1 MLNQSNYNFNK
12 VLTYLN
18 QGGNNIWWSSNS
30 TVKTISSAVLVI
42 TGQGIDS
49 ECIEEDCI
57 PICSEIV
64 ESEEAILEQLTRPQY
79 LIYPT
84 FIIEPDTLTIEF
96 NNLQLINQPN
106 SIEDSCID
114 SSCTEEYGIWT
125 KAIKTRI
132 KTIIEDETY
141 YFIKANIDNYKFG
154 YIYTISL
161 IHEATGEEIVII
173 KDKGLLNS
181 IIVENISVPNEFNVC
196 ISITKFNIEE
206 VITTYRFINNPLYL
220 RSNWLVNTP
229 WQPTYNNV
237 EEVLLSIIYLLNT
250 NLEIEVINQL
260 VLYKDN
266 PQQILIET
274 LLKSIT
280 SITSDNSNLYS
291 YIKNVT
297 TPSEYNKLATTNTL
311 LSIEDIS
318 INPAVYS
325 TTSYIKYDSNNTII
339 FLLLICISIS
349 NNTFLQ
355 QTYIDLCIDIE
366 TNTLKEDVL
375 KLISFIEAYKQT
387 KDIYHLSI
395 ATSTLNQI
403 NKRYKLEDNSY
414 IESLN
419 NPINTVESK
428 VYGDLLDYYVYSN
441 PSPIIDYTIEQITYI
456 TDINNN
462 LYLLNSPLNITNDP
476 IYLLIL
482 KLIGIN
488 LNTNIL
494 ASNKLITDVLNIQNT
509 TYLTSKVLTNIDL
522 ISEEIL
528 LTYKNTIPCNFEW
541 LSDTTPIQDLIISC
555 IIKPLIDLQLHI
567 NYQKEEPIIKEAL
580 TRDYISSFISNKKE
594 LLLDTFELNN
604 SQIRNS
610 LWPGKYS
617 NSIDLEINGYY
628 TDETLNEVNNIKSL
642 GIKTNLI
649 SSINL
654 PTESNFNI
662 CIDIIQFEDS
672 RCQVNNKDQLV
683 LLPDGQCDLSLP
695 DSILLQED
703 SYPITQESSTTDYI
717 FI

>member
-12 VLTYLN
+12 VLTYLD
-18 QGGNNIWWSSNS
+18 QGGNNIWWSSNN
-30 TVKTISSAVLVI
+30 TFKTIPSTELII

-64 ESEEAILEQLTRPQY
+64 ESEQGIIEQLTRPQH

-84 FIIEPDTLTIEF
+84 FIIEPNILTIEL

-106 SIEDSCID
+106 SIEDNCVD

-132 KTIIEDETY
+132 KTIIEDKTY

-181 IIVENISVPNEFNVC
+181 TIIENISVPNEFNVC

-220 RSNWLVNTP
+220 RSNWLINTP

-318 INPAVYS
+318 INPAIYS
-325 TTSYIKYDSNNTII
+325 TTPYIKYDSNNII
-339 FLLLICISIS
+339 LFLLLICISIS
-349 NNTFLQ
+349 NNTSLQ
-355 QTYIDLCIDIE
+355 QTYIDLCIDLE

-414 IESLN
+414 IESLD

-428 VYGDLLDYYVYSN
+428 VYGDLLDYYVYNN
-441 PSPIIDYTIEQITYI
+441 PSSIVDYTIEQITYI

-476 IYLLIL
+476 LYLLIL

-488 LNTNIL
+488 LNTNL
-494 ASNKLITDVLNIQNT
+494 LSNNKLITDVLNIQNT
-509 TYLTSKVLTNIDL
+509 TYLTSNVLTNIDL

-604 SQIRNS
+604 TQIRNS

-628 TDETLNEVNNIKSL
+628 TNEILNEVNNIKSL

-649 SSINL
+649 SSISL
-654 PTESNFNI
+654 PTESNFNV
-662 CIDIIQFEDS
+662 CINIIPFEDS
-672 RCQVNNKDQLV
+672 GCQVNNKDQLV

>member
-132 KTIIEDETY
+132 KTVIEDETY

-280 SITSDNSNLYS
+280 NITSDNSNLYS

-297 TPSEYNKLATTNTL
+297 IPSEYNKLATTNTL

-628 TDETLNEVNNIKSL
+628 TNETLNEVNNIKSL

>member
-12 VLTYLN
+12 VLTYLD

-30 TVKTISSAVLVI
+30 TIKTISSAELII

-64 ESEEAILEQLTRPQY
+64 ESEEAVIEQLTRPQY

-84 FIIEPDTLTIEF
+84 FIVEPNTLTIEL

-106 SIEDSCID
+106 SIEDNCID

-161 IHEATGEEIVII
+161 IHEATGEEIIII

-181 IIVENISVPNEFNVC
+181 IIIENISVPDEFNVC

-220 RSNWLVNTP
+220 RSSWLVNTP

-325 TTSYIKYDSNNTII
+325 TTPYIKYESNNTII

-349 NNTFLQ
+349 NNTSLQ
-355 QTYIDLCIDIE
+355 QTYIDLCIDLE

-419 NPINTVESK
+419 NPIKTVESK
-428 VYGDLLDYYVYSN
+428 VYGDLLNYYVYNN
-441 PSPIIDYTIEQITYI
+441 PSSIVDYTIEQITYI

-555 IIKPLIDLQLHI
+555 IIKPLVDLQLHI
-567 NYQKEEPIIKEAL
+567 NYQKEESIIKEAL

-594 LLLDTFELNN
+594 LLLDTFELNS

-628 TDETLNEVNNIKSL
+628 NDEILNEVNNIKSL

-649 SSINL
+649 SSISL
-654 PTESNFNI
+654 PTESNFNV

>member
-1 MLNQSNYNFNK
+1 M
-12 VLTYLN
+12 
-18 QGGNNIWWSSNS
+18 G
-30 TVKTISSAVLVI
+30 
-42 TGQGIDS
+42 D
-49 ECIEEDCI
+49 
-57 PICSEIV
+57 
-64 ESEEAILEQLTRPQY
+64 IL
-79 LIYPT
+79 
-84 FIIEPDTLTIEF
+84 D
-96 NNLQLINQPN
+96 
-106 SIEDSCID
+106 
-114 SSCTEEYGIWT
+114 YG
-125 KAIKTRI
+125 
-132 KTIIEDETY
+132 
-141 YFIKANIDNYKFG
+141 
-154 YIYTISL
+154 
-161 IHEATGEEIVII
+161 
-173 KDKGLLNS
+173 
-181 IIVENISVPNEFNVC
+181 
-196 ISITKFNIEE
+196 
-206 VITTYRFINNPLYL
+206 
-220 RSNWLVNTP
+220 
-229 WQPTYNNV
+229 
-237 EEVLLSIIYLLNT
+237 
-250 NLEIEVINQL
+250 
-260 VLYKDN
+260 
-266 PQQILIET
+266 
-274 LLKSIT
+274 
-280 SITSDNSNLYS
+280 
-291 YIKNVT
+291 
-297 TPSEYNKLATTNTL
+297 
-311 LSIEDIS
+311 
-318 INPAVYS
+318 
-325 TTSYIKYDSNNTII
+325 
-339 FLLLICISIS
+339 
-349 NNTFLQ
+349 
-355 QTYIDLCIDIE
+355 
-366 TNTLKEDVL
+366 KEDVL

-428 VYGDLLDYYVYSN
+428 VYGDLLNYYVYNN
-441 PSPIIDYTIEQITYI
+441 PSSIVDYTIEQITYI

-555 IIKPLIDLQLHI
+555 IIKPLVDLQLHI

-628 TDETLNEVNNIKSL
+628 NDEILNEVNNIKSL

-649 SSINL
+649 SSISL
-654 PTESNFNI
+654 PTESNFNV

>member
-12 VLTYLN
+12 VLTYLD
-18 QGGNNIWWSSNS
+18 QGGNNIWWSSNN
-30 TVKTISSAVLVI
+30 TVKTIPSAELII

-64 ESEEAILEQLTRPQY
+64 ELEQEVIEQLTRPQY

-84 FIIEPDTLTIEF
+84 FIIEPNTLTIEL
-96 NNLQLINQPN
+96 NNLKLINQPN
-106 SIEDSCID
+106 SIEDNCVD
-114 SSCTEEYGIWT
+114 SSCTEESGIWT

-132 KTIIEDETY
+132 KTIIEDKTY
-141 YFIKANIDNYKFG
+141 YFIKTNIDNYKFG

-181 IIVENISVPNEFNVC
+181 RIIENISVPNEFNVC

-206 VITTYRFINNPLYL
+206 IITTYRFINNPLYL

-311 LSIEDIS
+311 LSIEDIN
-318 INPAVYS
+318 INPAIYS
-325 TTSYIKYDSNNTII
+325 TTPYIKYESNNTII

-349 NNTFLQ
+349 NNTSLQ
-355 QTYIDLCIDIE
+355 QTYIDLCIDLE

-428 VYGDLLDYYVYSN
+428 VFGDLLDYYVYNN
-441 PSPIIDYTIEQITYI
+441 PSSIVDYTIEQITYI

-462 LYLLNSPLNITNDP
+462 LYLLNSPTNITNDP

-488 LNTNIL
+488 LNTNL
-494 ASNKLITDVLNIQNT
+494 LSNNKLITDLLNIQNT
-509 TYLTSKVLTNIDL
+509 SYLTSNVLTNIDL

-555 IIKPLIDLQLHI
+555 IIKPLVDLQLHI

-628 TDETLNEVNNIKSL
+628 TDEILNEVNNIKSL

-654 PTESNFNI
+654 PIESNFNV
-662 CIDIIQFEDS
+662 CIDIIQFEDN

>member
-12 VLTYLN
+12 VLTYLD

-30 TVKTISSAVLVI
+30 TIKTISSAELI
-42 TGQGIDS
+42 INGQGIDS

-64 ESEEAILEQLTRPQY
+64 ESEEAVIEQLTRPQY

-84 FIIEPDTLTIEF
+84 FIIESNTLTIEL

-106 SIEDSCID
+106 SIEDNCID

-132 KTIIEDETY
+132 KTVIEDETY
-141 YFIKANIDNYKFG
+141 YFIKANVDNYKFG

-161 IHEATGEEIVII
+161 IHEATGEEIVTI

-181 IIVENISVPNEFNVC
+181 IIIEDISVPNEFNVC

-280 SITSDNSNLYS
+280 SITSDNSNIYS

-325 TTSYIKYDSNNTII
+325 TTPYIKYESNNTII

-349 NNTFLQ
+349 NNTSLQ
-355 QTYIDLCIDIE
+355 QTYIDLCIDLE

-419 NPINTVESK
+419 NPISTVESK
-428 VYGDLLDYYVYSN
+428 VYGDLLDYYVYNN
-441 PSPIIDYTIEQITYI
+441 PSPIVDYTLEQITYI

-462 LYLLNSPLNITNDP
+462 LYLLNSPTNITNDP
-476 IYLLIL
+476 LYLLIL

-488 LNTNIL
+488 LNTNL
-494 ASNKLITDVLNIQNT
+494 LSNNKLITDVLNIQNT

-628 TDETLNEVNNIKSL
+628 TDEILNEVNNIKSL

-654 PTESNFNI
+654 PTESNFNV

>member
-12 VLTYLN
+12 VLTYLD
-18 QGGNNIWWSSNS
+18 QGGNNIWWSSNN
-30 TVKTISSAVLVI
+30 TVKTISSAELII

-64 ESEEAILEQLTRPQY
+64 ESEEAIVEQLTRPQY

-84 FIIEPDTLTIEF
+84 FIVEPDTLTIEL

-106 SIEDSCID
+106 SIEDNCID

-132 KTIIEDETY
+132 KTVIEDETY

-181 IIVENISVPNEFNVC
+181 IIVEDISVPNEFNVC

-325 TTSYIKYDSNNTII
+325 TTPYIKYESNNTII

-349 NNTFLQ
+349 NNTSLQ
-355 QTYIDLCIDIE
+355 QTYIDLCIDLE

-428 VYGDLLDYYVYSN
+428 VYGDLLYYYVYNN
-441 PSPIIDYTIEQITYI
+441 PSPIVDYTLEQITYI

-462 LYLLNSPLNITNDP
+462 LYLLNSPTNITNDP
-476 IYLLIL
+476 LYLLIL

-488 LNTNIL
+488 LNTNL
-494 ASNKLITDVLNIQNT
+494 LSNNKLITDVLNIQNT

-555 IIKPLIDLQLHI
+555 IIKPLVDLQLHI

-580 TRDYISSFISNKKE
+580 TRDYTSSFISNKKE
-594 LLLDTFELNN
+594 LLLDTFELNS

-628 TDETLNEVNNIKSL
+628 TDEILNEVNNIKSL

-654 PTESNFNI
+654 PTESNFNV

-683 LLPDGQCDLSLP
+683 LLPDGQCDLSIP

>member
-132 KTIIEDETY
+132 KTVIEDETY

-441 PSPIIDYTIEQITYI
+441 PSPIIDYNIEQITYI
-456 TDINNN
+456 
-462 LYLLNSPLNITNDP
+462 Y
-476 IYLLIL
+476 
-482 KLIGIN
+482 
-488 LNTNIL
+488 
-494 ASNKLITDVLNIQNT
+494 
-509 TYLTSKVLTNIDL
+509 
-522 ISEEIL
+522 
-528 LTYKNTIPCNFEW
+528 
-541 LSDTTPIQDLIISC
+541 
-555 IIKPLIDLQLHI
+555 
-567 NYQKEEPIIKEAL
+567 
-580 TRDYISSFISNKKE
+580 
-594 LLLDTFELNN
+594 
-604 SQIRNS
+604 
-610 LWPGKYS
+610 
-617 NSIDLEINGYY
+617 
-628 TDETLNEVNNIKSL
+628 
-642 GIKTNLI
+642 
-649 SSINL
+649 
-654 PTESNFNI
+654 
-662 CIDIIQFEDS
+662 
-672 RCQVNNKDQLV
+672 
-683 LLPDGQCDLSLP
+683 
-695 DSILLQED
+695 
-703 SYPITQESSTTDYI
+703 
-717 FI
+717 

>member
-12 VLTYLN
+12 VLTYLD

-30 TVKTISSAVLVI
+30 TIKTISSAELI
-42 TGQGIDS
+42 IKGQGIDS

-64 ESEEAILEQLTRPQY
+64 ESEEAVIEQLTRPQY

-84 FIIEPDTLTIEF
+84 FIVEPNTLTIEF

-106 SIEDSCID
+106 SIEDNCID

-161 IHEATGEEIVII
+161 IHEATGEEIIII

-181 IIVENISVPNEFNVC
+181 IIIENISVPDEFNVC

-220 RSNWLVNTP
+220 RSSWLVNTP
-229 WQPTYNNV
+229 WQPAYNNV

-325 TTSYIKYDSNNTII
+325 TTPYIKYESNNTII

-349 NNTFLQ
+349 NNTSLQ
-355 QTYIDLCIDIE
+355 QTYIDLCINLE

-419 NPINTVESK
+419 NPIKTVESK
-428 VYGDLLDYYVYSN
+428 VYGDLLNYYVYNN
-441 PSPIIDYTIEQITYI
+441 PSSIVDYTIEQITYI

-555 IIKPLIDLQLHI
+555 IIKPLVDLQLHI

-594 LLLDTFELNN
+594 LLLDTFELNS

-628 TDETLNEVNNIKSL
+628 NDEILNEVNNIKSL

-649 SSINL
+649 SSISL
-654 PTESNFNI
+654 PTESNFNV

>member
-132 KTIIEDETY
+132 KTVIEDETY

-628 TDETLNEVNNIKSL
+628 TNETLNEVNNIKSL

>member
-12 VLTYLN
+12 VLTYLD

-30 TVKTISSAVLVI
+30 TIKTISSAELI
-42 TGQGIDS
+42 INGQGIDS

-64 ESEEAILEQLTRPQY
+64 ESEEAVIEQLTRPQY

-84 FIIEPDTLTIEF
+84 FIIESNTLTIEL

-106 SIEDSCID
+106 SIEDNCID

-132 KTIIEDETY
+132 KTVIEDETY
-141 YFIKANIDNYKFG
+141 YFIKANVDNYKFG

-173 KDKGLLNS
+173 KDKGLLKS
-181 IIVENISVPNEFNVC
+181 RIVEDISVPNEFNVC

-280 SITSDNSNLYS
+280 SITSDNSNIYS

-325 TTSYIKYDSNNTII
+325 TTPYIKYESNNTII

-349 NNTFLQ
+349 NNTSLQ
-355 QTYIDLCIDIE
+355 QTYIDLCIDLE

-419 NPINTVESK
+419 NPISTVESK
-428 VYGDLLDYYVYSN
+428 VYGDLLDYYVYNN
-441 PSPIIDYTIEQITYI
+441 PSPIVDYTLEQITYI

-462 LYLLNSPLNITNDP
+462 LYLLNSPTNITNDP
-476 IYLLIL
+476 LYLLIL

-488 LNTNIL
+488 LNTNL
-494 ASNKLITDVLNIQNT
+494 LSNNKLITDVLNIQNT

-628 TDETLNEVNNIKSL
+628 TDEILNEVNNIKSL

-654 PTESNFNI
+654 PTESNFNV

>member
-12 VLTYLN
+12 VLTYLD

-30 TVKTISSAVLVI
+30 TIKTISSAELI
-42 TGQGIDS
+42 IKGQGIDS

-64 ESEEAILEQLTRPQY
+64 ESEEAVIEQLTRPQY

-84 FIIEPDTLTIEF
+84 FIVEPNTLTIEL

-106 SIEDSCID
+106 SIEDNCID

-161 IHEATGEEIVII
+161 IHEATGEEIIII

-181 IIVENISVPNEFNVC
+181 IIIENISVPDEFNVC

-220 RSNWLVNTP
+220 RSSWLVNTP
-229 WQPTYNNV
+229 WQPAYNNV

-325 TTSYIKYDSNNTII
+325 TTPYIKYESNNTII

-349 NNTFLQ
+349 NNTSLQ
-355 QTYIDLCIDIE
+355 QTYIDLCIDLE

-419 NPINTVESK
+419 NPIKTVESK
-428 VYGDLLDYYVYSN
+428 VYGDLLNYYVYNN
-441 PSPIIDYTIEQITYI
+441 PSSIVDYTIEQITYI

-555 IIKPLIDLQLHI
+555 IIKPLVDLQLHI
-567 NYQKEEPIIKEAL
+567 NYQKEESIIKEAL

-594 LLLDTFELNN
+594 LLLDTFELNS

-628 TDETLNEVNNIKSL
+628 NDEILNEVNNIKSL

-649 SSINL
+649 SSISL
-654 PTESNFNI
+654 PTESNFNV

>member
-132 KTIIEDETY
+132 KTVIEDETY

-161 IHEATGEEIVII
+161 IHETTGEEIVII

-297 TPSEYNKLATTNTL
+297 IPSEYNKLATTNTL

-318 INPAVYS
+318 INPAIYS
-325 TTSYIKYDSNNTII
+325 TTPYIKYESNNTII

-628 TDETLNEVNNIKSL
+628 TNETLNEVNNIKSL

>member
-12 VLTYLN
+12 VLTYLD

-30 TVKTISSAVLVI
+30 TIKTISSAELI
-42 TGQGIDS
+42 INGQGIDS

-64 ESEEAILEQLTRPQY
+64 ESEEAVIEQLTRPQY

-84 FIIEPDTLTIEF
+84 FIIESNTLTIEL

-106 SIEDSCID
+106 SIEDNCID

-132 KTIIEDETY
+132 KTVIEDETY
-141 YFIKANIDNYKFG
+141 YFIKANVDNYKFG

-181 IIVENISVPNEFNVC
+181 IIIEDISVPNEFNVC

-280 SITSDNSNLYS
+280 SITSDNSNIYS

-325 TTSYIKYDSNNTII
+325 TTPYIKYESNNTII

-349 NNTFLQ
+349 NNTSLQ
-355 QTYIDLCIDIE
+355 QTYIDLCIDLE

-419 NPINTVESK
+419 NPISTVESK
-428 VYGDLLDYYVYSN
+428 VYGDLLDYYVYNN
-441 PSPIIDYTIEQITYI
+441 PSPIVDYTLEQITYI

-462 LYLLNSPLNITNDP
+462 LYLLNSPTNITNDP
-476 IYLLIL
+476 LYLLIL

-488 LNTNIL
+488 LNTNL
-494 ASNKLITDVLNIQNT
+494 LSNNKLITDVLNIQNT

-628 TDETLNEVNNIKSL
+628 TDEILNEVNNIKSL

-654 PTESNFNI
+654 PTESNFNV

>member
-12 VLTYLN
+12 VLSYLD

-132 KTIIEDETY
+132 KTVIEDETY

>member
-132 KTIIEDETY
+132 KTVIEDETY

-161 IHEATGEEIVII
+161 IHETTGEEIVII

-441 PSPIIDYTIEQITYI
+441 PSPIIDYIIEQITYI

-628 TDETLNEVNNIKSL
+628 TNETLNEVNNIKSL

>member
-132 KTIIEDETY
+132 KTVIEDETY

-311 LSIEDIS
+311 LFIEDIS

-403 NKRYKLEDNSY
+403 NKKYKLEDNSY

-628 TDETLNEVNNIKSL
+628 TNETLNEVNNIKSL

>member
-12 VLTYLN
+12 VLTYLD

-30 TVKTISSAVLVI
+30 TIKTISSAELI
-42 TGQGIDS
+42 INGQGIDS

-64 ESEEAILEQLTRPQY
+64 ESEEAVIEQLTRPQY

-84 FIIEPDTLTIEF
+84 FIIESNTLTIEL

-106 SIEDSCID
+106 SIEDNCID

-181 IIVENISVPNEFNVC
+181 IIIEDISVPNEFNVC

-280 SITSDNSNLYS
+280 SITSDNSNIYS

-325 TTSYIKYDSNNTII
+325 TTPYIKYESNNTII

-349 NNTFLQ
+349 NNTSLQ
-355 QTYIDLCIDIE
+355 QTYIDLCIDLE

-419 NPINTVESK
+419 NPISTVESK
-428 VYGDLLDYYVYSN
+428 VYGDLLDYYVYNN
-441 PSPIIDYTIEQITYI
+441 PSPIVDYTLEQITYI

-462 LYLLNSPLNITNDP
+462 LYLLNSPTNITNDP
-476 IYLLIL
+476 LYLLIL

-488 LNTNIL
+488 LNTNL
-494 ASNKLITDVLNIQNT
+494 LSNNKLITDVLNIQNT

-628 TDETLNEVNNIKSL
+628 TDEILNEVNNIKSL

-654 PTESNFNI
+654 PTESNFNV

>member
-132 KTIIEDETY
+132 KTVIEDETY

-297 TPSEYNKLATTNTL
+297 IPSEYNKLATTNTL

-628 TDETLNEVNNIKSL
+628 TNETLNEVNNIKSL

>member
-12 VLTYLN
+12 VLTYLD
-18 QGGNNIWWSSNS
+18 QGGNNIWWSSNN
-30 TVKTISSAVLVI
+30 TVKTIPNAELII

-57 PICSEIV
+57 PICSEII
-64 ESEEAILEQLTRPQY
+64 ESEETVIEQLTTHQH

-84 FIIEPDTLTIEF
+84 FIIEPNTLTIELK
-96 NNLQLINQPN
+96 NLQLINQPN
-106 SIEDSCID
+106 SIEDNCVD

-125 KAIKTRI
+125 KAVKTRI
-132 KTIIEDETY
+132 KTIIEDKTY

-181 IIVENISVPNEFNVC
+181 TIIENISVPNEFNVC

-260 VLYKDN
+260 VLYKN
-266 PQQILIET
+266 NNQQILIET

-280 SITSDNSNLYS
+280 SITSDNSNIYS
-291 YIKNVT
+291 YIKNIT

-318 INPAVYS
+318 INPAIYS
-325 TTSYIKYDSNNTII
+325 TTPYIKYESNNTII

-349 NNTFLQ
+349 NNTSLQ
-355 QTYIDLCIDIE
+355 QTYIDLCIDLE

-428 VYGDLLDYYVYSN
+428 VYGDLLDYYVYNS
-441 PSPIIDYTIEQITYI
+441 SSSIVDYTLEQITYI

-488 LNTNIL
+488 LNTNL
-494 ASNKLITDVLNIQNT
+494 LSNNKLITDVLNIQNT
-509 TYLTSKVLTNIDL
+509 TYLTSNVLTNLDL

-528 LTYKNTIPCNFEW
+528 LTYKNTIPSNFEW

-555 IIKPLIDLQLHI
+555 IIKPLVDLQLHI

-580 TRDYISSFISNKKE
+580 TKDYISSFISNKKE

-628 TDETLNEVNNIKSL
+628 TNETLNEVNNIKSL

-649 SSINL
+649 SSISL
-654 PTESNFNI
+654 PIDSNFSV

>member
-132 KTIIEDETY
+132 KTVIEDETY

-325 TTSYIKYDSNNTII
+325 TTPYIKYESNNTII

-349 NNTFLQ
+349 NNTSLQ
-355 QTYIDLCIDIE
+355 QTYIDLCIDLE

-428 VYGDLLDYYVYSN
+428 VYGDLLDYYVYNN
-441 PSPIIDYTIEQITYI
+441 PSLIVDYTLEQITYI

-462 LYLLNSPLNITNDP
+462 LYLLNSPTNP
-476 IYLLIL
+476 LYLLIL

-488 LNTNIL
+488 LNTNL
-494 ASNKLITDVLNIQNT
+494 LSNNKLITDVLNIQNT
-509 TYLTSKVLTNIDL
+509 SYLTSKVLTNIDL

-580 TRDYISSFISNKKE
+580 TKDYISSFISNKKE

-628 TDETLNEVNNIKSL
+628 TNETLNEVNNIKSL

-654 PTESNFNI
+654 PTESNFNV

>member
-297 TPSEYNKLATTNTL
+297 IPSEYNKLATTNTL

-628 TDETLNEVNNIKSL
+628 TNETLNEVNNIKSL

-654 PTESNFNI
+654 PTESNFNV

>member
-132 KTIIEDETY
+132 KTVIEDETY

-318 INPAVYS
+318 INPAIYS
-325 TTSYIKYDSNNTII
+325 TTPYIKYESNNTII

-441 PSPIIDYTIEQITYI
+441 PSPIIDYIIEQITYI

-628 TDETLNEVNNIKSL
+628 TNETLNEVNNIKSL

>member
-12 VLTYLN
+12 VLTYLD

-30 TVKTISSAVLVI
+30 TIKTISSAELI
-42 TGQGIDS
+42 IKGQGIDS

-64 ESEEAILEQLTRPQY
+64 ESEEAVIEQLTRPQY

-84 FIIEPDTLTIEF
+84 FIVEPNTLTIEF

-106 SIEDSCID
+106 SIEDNCID

-161 IHEATGEEIVII
+161 IHEATGEEIIII

-181 IIVENISVPNEFNVC
+181 IIIENISVPDEFNVC

-220 RSNWLVNTP
+220 RSSWLVNTP
-229 WQPTYNNV
+229 WQPAYNNV

-325 TTSYIKYDSNNTII
+325 TTPYIKYESNNTII

-349 NNTFLQ
+349 NNTSLQ
-355 QTYIDLCIDIE
+355 QTYIDLCIDLE

-419 NPINTVESK
+419 NPIKTVESK
-428 VYGDLLDYYVYSN
+428 VYGDLLNYYVYNN
-441 PSPIIDYTIEQITYI
+441 PSSIVDYTIEQITYI

-555 IIKPLIDLQLHI
+555 IIKPLVDLQLHI
-567 NYQKEEPIIKEAL
+567 NYQKEESIIKEAL

-594 LLLDTFELNN
+594 LLLDTFELNS

-628 TDETLNEVNNIKSL
+628 NDEILNEVNNIKSL

-649 SSINL
+649 SSISL
-654 PTESNFNI
+654 PTESNFNV